1 MKRQHQ
7 SSSKVAGA
15 TTKRQRKHTLLPT
28 VDIKEES
35 IHEQAEKYRL
45 CTAIFRT
52 DSLTP
57 IWTIG
62 VNRPIQTKHIQR
74 LFDIFESD
82 GLHRLDPRHR
92 LLVACTKEEVEKMQR
107 NACQAEGERIDANI
121 GDSDIRHYEN
131 WERVVGSKAELLAG
145 NHRVAALAKFS
156 QKHGKGADNL
166 WWVCEV
172 YDKGTWC

>member
-131 WERVVGSKAELLAG
+131 WERVGRLKSRAPSWQSSSCCISQVLTKAW
-145 NHRVAALAKFS
+145 
-156 QKHGKGADNL
+156 KGR
-166 WWVCEV
+166 
-172 YDKGTWC
+172 G